1 MWLSARIDVTEQNRQ
16 ESMRVALIT
25 GSSRGIGRAI
35 LDKLAHDGFFVI
47 GTSTT
52 DDGAAGI
59 RRHLEEQGTA
69 GLAYAVRVDDKA
81 AVETL
86 IDQIKQDAELPLV
99 LVNNAGVTRDNLLLR
114 MQDDEW
120 NDVITTNVSSMF
132 HLCKPLLRAM
142 TKARWGRIV
151 NISSVVG
158 RMGNPG
164 QTNYAASKAAIEG
177 FTRALALEVG
187 SRSITVNAV
196 APGFIETDMT
206 ATLGDETMKAMLARV
221 PLGRMGSV
229 DDVAHVVA
237 FLVSDAAAYITG
249 ETIQVNGGL
258 YMS

>member
-1 MWLSARIDVTEQNRQ
+1 MSEHEHNG
-16 ESMRVALIT
+16 RVALIT
-25 GSSRGIGRAI
+25 GASRGIGRAI
-35 LDKLAHDGFFVI
+35 MDRLADDGLFVI
-47 GTSTT
+47 GTATT
-52 DDGAAGI
+52 EEGATGI
-59 RRHLEEQGTA
+59 RRHLEERGTR
-69 GLAYAVRVDDKA
+69 GLAYAVRVDDKQ
-81 AVETL
+81 AVEGL
-86 IDQIKQDAELPLV
+86 IERIRAEAELPLV

-114 MQDDEW
+114 MQDEEW
-120 NDVITTNVSSMF
+120 NEVIRTNVSSIF
-132 HLCKPLLRAM
+132 NLCKPLLRGM
-142 TKARWGRIV
+142 TRARWGRII

-206 ATLGDETMKAMLARV
+206 RALGEDTTQAMLARV
-221 PLGRMGSV
+221 PLGRMGTV
-229 DDVAHVVA
+229 EDVANVVA
-237 FLVSDAAAYITG
+237 FLASEGAAYITG